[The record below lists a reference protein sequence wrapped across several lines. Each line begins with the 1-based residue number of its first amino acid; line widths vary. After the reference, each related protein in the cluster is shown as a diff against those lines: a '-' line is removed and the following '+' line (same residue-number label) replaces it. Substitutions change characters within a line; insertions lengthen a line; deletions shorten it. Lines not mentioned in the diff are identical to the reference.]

1 MKFSLDRLAE
11 LFAEEF
17 SSADME
23 MDQGIQEDCAQWAHN
38 AAEMPRNTSSRMK
51 TRSGRPSAAGS
62 NPGTPPLHSP
72 VRMRR
77 LYTPETDRSSAKP

>member
-38 AAEMPRNTSSRMK
+38 AAEHEFQDEDEVREAIRSRIKSGDGSASQSGEDASTSQ
-51 TRSGRPSAAGS
+51 SG
-62 NPGTPPLHSP
+62 N
-72 VRMRR
+72 
-77 LYTPETDRSSAKP
+77 

>member
-23 MDQGIQEDCAQWAHN
+23 MDQGIQEDCALWAHN
-38 AAEMPRNTSSRMK
+38 AAEHEFQDEDEVREAIRSRIKSGDASVSQSGEDASTSQ
-51 TRSGRPSAAGS
+51 SG
-62 NPGTPPLHSP
+62 N
-72 VRMRR
+72 
-77 LYTPETDRSSAKP
+77 